1 MLKLLNQFCNDARG
15 ATAIEYAVI
24 GAFLSI
30 LIVAGT
36 RRAKRRG
43 VVDKLAAQVI
53 LQGYLDATTAGA
65 EDDAP

>member
-1 MLKLLNQFCNDARG
+1 MLKLLNQFRNDARG

-36 RRAKRRG
+36 RAIGTSLSSKFLG
-43 VVDKLAAQVI
+43 PVANGLS
-53 LQGYLDATTAGA
+53 
-65 EDDAP
+65 